1 MESLE
6 DLVQYNKNLLIM
18 ESLEDLVQYNEDNS
32 VNIPF
37 GRTAEWYINN
47 IINHPLLKN
56 ICLRCQTQ
64 RKTSELIKKGLISIS
79 RVEGAVDYIEWNTK
93 NGDIKSTNRID
104 DIIKLTS
111 KGEEYVKQ
119 IEAKRINYVGFGL
132 CSVQEKGIVVNM
144 NVEELVAVKKHV

>member
-1 MESLE
+1 
-6 DLVQYNKNLLIM
+6 M

-79 RVEGAVDYIEWNTK
+79 RVEGAVDYIE
-93 NGDIKSTNRID
+93 
-104 DIIKLTS
+104 
-111 KGEEYVKQ
+111 
-119 IEAKRINYVGFGL
+119 
-132 CSVQEKGIVVNM
+132 
-144 NVEELVAVKKHV
+144 